1 MKSTRYKHKGKG
13 YFGLEDWV
21 REQRTDNRE
30 ALQHLRSRLPHAII
44 EELTPMQSETMLM
57 HFYEGKSMR
66 QIAQERGVSVST
78 VSRTIARAKKRL
90 ERCLK
95 YIF

>member
-1 MKSTRYKHKGKG
+1 MKRIRRSG
-13 YFGLEDWV
+13 YRGFCSGMTEWV
-21 REQRTDNRE
+21 QEEQGSNRE
-30 ALQHLRSRLPHAII
+30 TLERLQKHLPGAVV
-44 EELTPMQSETMLM
+44 EELTPMQAEMVIL

-66 QIAQERGVSVST
+66 QIAKERGVNVST

-95 YIF
+95 YSF

>member
-1 MKSTRYKHKGKG
+1 MKNTRSDRFDGFYT
-13 YFGLEDWV
+13 GLTEWV
-21 REQRTDNRE
+21 RAGQGDNGE
-30 ALQHLRSRLPHAII
+30 ALERLRKNLPRAVI
-44 EELTPMQSETMLM
+44 EELTPMQAEMVIQ

-66 QIAQERGVSVST
+66 QIAKERGVNEST

-95 YIF
+95 YNF

>member
-1 MKSTRYKHKGKG
+1 MKNIRYDGYGGFRSGLTEWAYAERSDNSETIERLQKH
-13 YFGLEDWV
+13 
-21 REQRTDNRE
+21 
-30 ALQHLRSRLPHAII
+30 LPGAVV
-44 EELTPMQSETMLM
+44 EELTPMQAEMVIQ

-66 QIAQERGVSVST
+66 QIAKERGVNVST

-95 YIF
+95 YSF